1 MPLSAEGILKIAA
14 NKMSLPFNRTVFF
27 CFVLSALVFSACRR
41 ESIPKGNLEQGQVA
55 LTFDDA
61 SIENWYNALPLLDSL
76 NIKATFYVSHYH
88 TFGKQQKVWLKEI
101 EKRGHEIAFH
111 TATHPDM
118 AKEVAKKGLAATEEK
133 EIRNDLKLMRDDG
146 YTVTNFAY
154 PFGSQTSQLNTCL
167 LRTFKSVRA
176 LSNKQNYNKSLVKA
190 AGEGKVYYGADI
202 DNNSRIK
209 EENIVSLLNDAQ
221 NFHDCLVLVGH
232 QINNKEIKLQ
242 LGRDRLIKVA
252 QWAADR
258 NLRFITVNEI
268 AK

>member
-1 MPLSAEGILKIAA
+1 MR
-14 NKMSLPFNRTVFF
+14 FQFRRV
-27 CFVLSALVFSACRR
+27 ALLGLLFSAVSFSSCRK
-41 ESIPKGNLEQGQVA
+41 ESIPKGSLEEGQVA

-61 SIENWYNALPLLDSL
+61 SVENWQKALPLLDSL
-76 NIKATFYVSHYH
+76 HIKATFYVSHYH
-88 TFGKQQKVWLKEI
+88 TFGKQQKAWLKEI
-101 EKRGHEIAFH
+101 ERHGHEIAFH

-118 AKEVAKKGLAATEEK
+118 AKEVAKNGLAATEEK
-133 EIRNDLKLMRDDG
+133 EIKRDLKLMRDDG
-146 YTVTNFAY
+146 YAVTDFAY

-176 LSNKQNYNKSLVKA
+176 LSNHQNYNKSLVKE

-209 EENIVSLLNDAQ
+209 EDKIISLLNDARQ
-221 NFHDCLVLVGH
+221 FHDCLVIVGH
-232 QINNKEIKLQ
+232 QINNTDIKLQ
-242 LGRDRLIKVA
+242 ISRDRLIKVA
-252 QWAADR
+252 QWAAER